1 MTADINNFEELK
13 ARRFSKF
20 NFREHYLNFT
30 KNIISFCTQEYNK
43 KLRNKM
49 VSIEKEGQQWKY
61 KKYYDLLY
69 L

>member
-1 MTADINNFEELK
+1 MAGDINNFEELK

-30 KNIISFCTQEYNK
+30 KNITQKNTT
-43 KLRNKM
+43 RNKM
-49 VSIEKEGQQWKY
+49 VCIEKEGQQWKY
-61 KKYYDLLY
+61 KKYYDLLF